1 MTFLHLQKFIA
12 KDGQERRV
20 LSVHIVSTQKDE
32 NATTTAEEEE
42 SAAACTQRHTTIND
56 IVAFKSCKELYPIAM
71 PFLDIKAKGAR
82 SKL

>member
-1 MTFLHLQKFIA
+1 M
-12 KDGQERRV
+12 
-20 LSVHIVSTQKDE
+20 SVHIVSTLK
-32 NATTTAEEEE
+32 NASGEGSEEDAEPATSME
-42 SAAACTQRHTTIND
+42 RHKIIND

>member
-1 MTFLHLQKFIA
+1 M
-12 KDGQERRV
+12 
-20 LSVHIVSTQKDE
+20 HIVSTLKDP
-32 NATTTAEEEE
+32 NAPITEEEDE
-42 SAAACTQRHTTIND
+42 SPVPSSERHTTIND

>member
-1 MTFLHLQKFIA
+1 MLLQKFIA
-12 KDGQERRV
+12 KDGPERRV

-32 NATTTAEEEE
+32 NETTTVEEVE
-42 SAAACTQRHTTIND
+42 SAAASAQRHTTIND
-56 IVAFKSCKELYPIAM
+56 IVAFKSCKELYPIGM

>member
-1 MTFLHLQKFIA
+1 MLQKFIA
-12 KDGQERRV
+12 KDGDERRV
-20 LSVHIVSTQKDE
+20 LSVHIVSTLKDA
-32 NATTTAEEEE
+32 NAATTEDDDSEVSNME
-42 SAAACTQRHTTIND
+42 RHTTISD